1 MLPET
6 NGLHVRDEQADDAD
20 EPASVTVSARVRDII
35 TRNLATPD
43 GDCTSAPAAEEPGSE
58 HLAEQNK
65 TLQVCSAFTGHV
77 AAIIDTVRVVCGAG
91 TMKRSSVRPS
101 VCLSVP
107 SIHGRCRRSAAN
119 AGIVVLIAA
128 VEG

>member
-58 HLAEQNK
+58 QLAEQNK

-91 TMKRSSVRPS
+91 SMKRSSVRPS
-101 VCLSVP
+101 VCLF
-107 SIHGRCRRSAAN
+107 HRST
-119 AGIVVLIAA
+119 AGVGAQQQTRALSC
-128 VEG
+128 